1 MASWTGANRKY
12 IATQLITQPTA
23 RGIASR
29 KTRIQLEKIAVRH
42 TSIRIMVGQAY
53 FGRARRRRNSSGSC
67 SSSGTMGLSS
77 YALAMASLLSCHAAW
92 RTSQNSGFVM
102 LHRRGTSASRF
113 IPLFHSLARISNE
126 TYRHKCLI
134 RSLHANARFARRQRP
149 ALPAGLYPAVGRYAA
164 GQPAH
169 GRGGRGGGRVAADVV
184 PPLPQQG

>member
-53 FGRARRRRNSSGSC
+53 LGRARRRRNSSGSC

-77 YALAMASLLSCHAAW
+77 NALAVTALLSW
-92 RTSQNSGFVM
+92 RAGGRTRQKSIFVTPFR
-102 LHRRGTSASRF
+102 HKSPAGRF
-113 IPLFHSLARISNE
+113 IPLFHSLARTADE
-126 TYRHKCLI
+126 TYLHKCLTKGYYLMPMKGMDDDSAVRCQQAFI
-134 RSLHANARFARRQRP
+134 RLLAETP
-149 ALPAGLYPAVGRYAA
+149 LAGLRMAE
-164 GQPAH
+164 
-169 GRGGRGGGRVAADVV
+169 VAT
-184 PPLPQQG
+184 